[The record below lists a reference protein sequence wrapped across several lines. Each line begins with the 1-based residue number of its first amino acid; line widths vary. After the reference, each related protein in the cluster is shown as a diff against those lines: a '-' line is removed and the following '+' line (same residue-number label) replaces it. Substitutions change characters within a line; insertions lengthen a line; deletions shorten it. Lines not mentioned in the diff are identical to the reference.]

1 MFDAF
6 IRVCDIIFALV
17 VLIIISPLVLV
28 AIAAIRIETPGPALF
43 RQQRMGRRG
52 TTFSLLKLRGMYA
65 DAPERFPQLYE
76 VWPAAGHDLALF
88 YFHRDGDPR
97 VTRVGRFLRKH
108 SIDELPNFWNVLR
121 GDMSIVGPR
130 PEIPELAPLYGGH
143 LATLL
148 SIKPG
153 ITSPSNAGE
162 RDRLSF
168 EETLRL
174 DLEYVRNRS
183 FSLNVRTIVRTA
195 FNALR
200 GIGVR

>member
-1 MFDAF
+1 MFNAF
-6 IRVCDIIFALV
+6 IRVFDIVFALA
-17 VLIIISPLVLV
+17 VLIITSPLVLV
-28 AIAAIRIETPGPALF
+28 GIAAIRIETPGPALF

-52 TTFSLLKLRGMYA
+52 TTFSLVKLRGMHA

-76 VWPAAGHDLALF
+76 VCPAAGQNLALF
-88 YFHRDGDPR
+88 YFHRNGDPR
-97 VTRVGRFLRKH
+97 VTRVGRFLRKY

-130 PEIPELAPLYGGH
+130 PEIPELAPLYGSH

-153 ITSPSNAGE
+153 ITSPSKVGG

-183 FSLNVRTIVRTA
+183 FSLNARTIVRTA
-195 FNALR
+195 FNAFR
-200 GIGVR
+200 GSGVR